1 VQLFL
6 AKCDVVALGDDVV
19 ALQLS
24 SSLTQ
29 SKDARRE
36 EERKLHKH
44 TMRWWAPAGL
54 VGAGGL
60 VDEVLGNRASVDSSE
75 NEAVYDQWADSYSA
89 SVRGWGYDAPEKATS
104 MLLAALSD
112 GGSSSATAEQ
122 QRDGLRIIDVGTGL
136 HQFHPQRQLTPICLL
151 FGRRIAL

>member
-1 VQLFL
+1 
-6 AKCDVVALGDDVV
+6 
-19 ALQLS
+19 
-24 SSLTQ
+24 
-29 SKDARRE
+29 
-36 EERKLHKH
+36 
-44 TMRWWAPAGL
+44 MRWWAPAGL

-136 HQFHPQRQLTPICLL
+136 HQFHPQRQ
-151 FGRRIAL
+151 